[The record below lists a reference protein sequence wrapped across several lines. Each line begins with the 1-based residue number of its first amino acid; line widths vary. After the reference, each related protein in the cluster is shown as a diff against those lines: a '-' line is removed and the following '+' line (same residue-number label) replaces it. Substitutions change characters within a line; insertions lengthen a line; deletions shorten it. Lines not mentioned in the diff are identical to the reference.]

1 MELQQPSCNQQSNF
15 TMKSQGPGI
24 VKQRLG
30 PGLLPPQ
37 CLAMLLW
44 LLELDSQGPY
54 VYTSVL

>member
-15 TMKSQGPGI
+15 TLKSQGPGI

-30 PGLLPPQ
+30 PGLLPTQ

-54 VYTSVL
+54 I

>member
-1 MELQQPSCNQQSNF
+1 MELQQPSCNRQSKF

-30 PGLLPPQ
+30 PGLLPTQ

-44 LLELDSQGPY
+44 LLEVDSQGTY
-54 VYTSVL
+54 V